1 MALSVSPLVR
11 PGIACLSRDTSLN
24 SYHETHYKEQHVSAL
39 SLRLPDDIDTRL
51 SAEAALEGTT
61 RSDVARLAIDE
72 YLKRRERE
80 RFMDEMVAE
89 ARKAYADP
97 DIVREA
103 LEIAED
109 TVDDGLDAIIAD
121 ERAAGSDPDEPW
133 WR

>member
-1 MALSVSPLVR
+1 M
-11 PGIACLSRDTSLN
+11 
-24 SYHETHYKEQHVSAL
+24 SAL

-121 ERAAGSDPDEPW
+121 ERAAGIDPDEPW